1 MIYECDQCQFKAT
14 GKDNPSRHKKS
25 KHEGVRYE
33 CRYECDQCDWKIHLT
48 DHIKSKHEGV
58 RYECEQC
65 E

>member
-1 MIYECDQCQFKAT
+1 MIYECDQCQYEAI

-33 CRYECDQCDWKIHLT
+33 CRYECDQCEWKIHLT

-58 RYECEQC
+58 RYECDQFE
-65 E
+65 